1 MSREPALAP
10 KAIEQAGALFPVV
23 WVVTNGSIKL
33 PSLPR
38 SVSVFVR
45 LDGLPEAHN
54 QVRDPLGFFANHR
67 YKELTGMTAAIA
79 RNIDRSERGAY
90 VHLTLTRSA
99 IAQFSETVDWLV
111 ANIEK
116 LRGIVVSGTRMLI
129 LAILVG

>member
-1 MSREPALAP
+1 M
-10 KAIEQAGALFPVV
+10 
-23 WVVTNGSIKL
+23 
-33 PSLPR
+33 
-38 SVSVFVR
+38 
-45 LDGLPEAHN
+45 
-54 QVRDPLGFFANHR
+54 RDPLGFFANHR